1 MPRYGLG
8 APVDVST
15 TVTNNLVTP
24 PVPIDAGTL
33 KLTVKKPSGATQDYT
48 TPSHDGVGLYH
59 QVIPAADLTLLGG
72 YLYWWTATG
81 AGAGVSEAE
90 SFDVAD
96 PAAPQLITRG
106 EAKAQLQIKSSSH
119 DALLDDW
126 IVGITGAVEEYK
138 HEVIVPR
145 AVTDEIEVYGYG
157 SYGYG
162 LRQKFRVWSAPVI
175 SLTSVVS
182 WDGLTTW
189 DVTQMRVASSGLVRV
204 MAGPW
209 VSGLVDVTYQAG
221 YAAIPERFKQGGL
234 VTLQHLWETQR
245 GVGDVRAAVTGPED
259 VYDRRLAFTI
269 PERAKEWLGPARPL
283 VA

>member
-1 MPRYGLG
+1 VSRYSLG
-8 APVDVST
+8 QPALVTT

-24 PVPIDAGTL
+24 PVLIDAGTL
-33 KLTVKKPSGATQDYT
+33 KLTVKKPDGATQDYT

-59 QVIPAADLTLLGG
+59 QVVPAADLTQIGG

-96 PAAPQLITRG
+96 PAALQLVSRG
-106 EAKAQLQIKSSSH
+106 EAKAHLQIKSSSH
-119 DALLDDW
+119 DTLLDDW

-145 AVTDEIEVYGYG
+145 AVTDEIEIYPVGW
-157 SYGYG
+157 
-162 LRQKFRVWSAPVI
+162 RQKFRVWSAPVI
-175 SLTSVVS
+175 SLTTIVS

-189 DVTQMRVASSGLVRV
+189 NAADMRVSPSGVVRV
-204 MAGPW
+204 MNGPW
-209 VSGLVDVTYQAG
+209 VFGLVDVTYQAG
-221 YAAIPERFKQGGL
+221 YAKIPERFKQGGL

-245 GVGDVRAAVTGPED
+245 GVGDVRAAATGPED